1 MKIGYIRHQ
10 FTLLLFSPM
19 QRRKFVES
27 TLLLSLAG
35 ALSPIYSFGKIPGSR
50 VLEQEGQIK
59 MLRPDFGIFTDPKG
73 GGTIAF
79 LLSPEGIAV
88 VDAQFPDQSHVVI
101 EDLKKR
107 GNAPFKYLINTHHHG
122 DHTAGNI
129 AYKGLVEHV
138 VAHENSKQYQEIK
151 ARQFKSEDKQLYP
164 TETYKDKWEARI
176 GNEIVQM
183 EYYGCG
189 HTSGDSVVHF
199 VNKNIVHMGDLVFN
213 GWHPYIDRSSG
224 ANIQSWIL
232 ILQKVISKFDKET
245 LFIFGHG
252 SEAMGIEGTLDNIR
266 TKKSYLESVLE
277 FGQNEIKAGIS
288 KEDFLKKK
296 FIPGFESWGS
306 DGIERPL
313 TAVFEELIAG

>member
-1 MKIGYIRHQ
+1 
-10 FTLLLFSPM
+10 M
-19 QRRKFVES
+19 QRRTFIES
-27 TLLLSLAG
+27 TVLLSLAAAIG
-35 ALSPIYSFGKIPGSR
+35 PLNGFGKAHTPLTLGRS
-50 VLEQEGQIK
+50 GQIK
-59 MLRPDFGIFTDPKG
+59 MLRPDFGIFTDPNG

-79 LLSPEGIAV
+79 LLSPEGIVV
-88 VDAQFPDQSHVVI
+88 VDAQFPDQSQFVI
-101 EDLKKR
+101 DDLKKR

-151 ARQFKSEDKQLYP
+151 AKQFKSEDKQLYP
-164 TETYKDKWEARI
+164 TETFKDKWETKI
-176 GNEIVQM
+176 GNDIIQM
-183 EYYGCG
+183 SYSGCG
-189 HTSGDSVVHF
+189 HTSGDSIVHF
-199 VNKNIVHMGDLVFN
+199 VNKNIVHTGDLVFN

-224 ANIQSWIL
+224 ANIQNWTV
-232 ILQKVISKFDKET
+232 ILQNMISKFDKDT

-277 FGQNEIKAGIS
+277 LGQKEIKAGTS

-306 DGIERPL
+306 EGIERPL
-313 TAVFEELIAG
+313 TAVFEELSGG

>member
-1 MKIGYIRHQ
+1 
-10 FTLLLFSPM
+10 M
-19 QRRKFVES
+19 QRRTFLES
-27 TLLLSLAG
+27 TLLLSLSA
-35 ALSPIYSFGKIPGSR
+35 ALRPLDSFGKLTSS
-50 VLEQEGQIK
+50 LHLAQSGQIK
-59 MLRPDFGIFTDPKG
+59 MLRPDFGIFTDPAG

-79 LLSPEGIAV
+79 LLSAEGIVV
-88 VDAQFPDQSHVVI
+88 VDAQFRDQSQFVI
-101 EDLKKR
+101 DDLKKR
-107 GNAPFKYLINTHHHG
+107 SNAPFKYLINTHHHG
-122 DHTAGNI
+122 DHTSGNI
-129 AYKGLVEHV
+129 AYKGLVEHIA
-138 VAHENSKQYQEIK
+138 AHENSKQYQEIK

-164 TETYKDKWEARI
+164 TETYKDKWETKI
-176 GNEIVQM
+176 GNEIIQM

-213 GWHPYIDRSSG
+213 GWHPYVDRSSG
-224 ANIQSWIL
+224 ANIQNWIL
-232 ILQKVISKFDKET
+232 ILQKVISKFDKDT

-277 FGQNEIKAGIS
+277 FGQKEIKAGTS

-313 TAVFEELIAG
+313 TAVFEELSTK